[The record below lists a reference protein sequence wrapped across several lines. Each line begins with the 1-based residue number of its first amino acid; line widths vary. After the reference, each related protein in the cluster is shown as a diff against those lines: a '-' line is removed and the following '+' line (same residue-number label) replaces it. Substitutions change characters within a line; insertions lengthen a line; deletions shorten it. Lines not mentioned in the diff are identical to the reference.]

1 MNEKQIGPFL
11 KSLREERHLTQDQL
25 SEILLVDRTTIS
37 KWESNK
43 SIPLND
49 TLTLLSEFYNVSVNE
64 ILAGE
69 RFTKE
74 EQNYTNA
81 RVTLS
86 LLAKKN
92 RLKFCM
98 YILVALLI
106 ITLSVFFL
114 YYFIATYKSIHIF
127 TIHGGGECD
136 NCLSTKN
143 GLFII
148 SKDDIYIRIGSF
160 YNVKN
165 EKVEIHKVD
174 FYVVDNG
181 KETVIYS
188 GDPSTIIVDVQD
200 GKQYLNVSKL
210 KRGKHVY
217 YLRVY
222 ISDENIET
230 IKLIIND
237 DFTND
242 DLIYTYDDSMLK
254 NDIKKVIISKL
265 KNNKNFD
272 YDNVNNS
279 YYYSE
284 KGLKIKCY
292 ANLNGCD
299 FLIEN
304 NGIETRYYYDYF
316 YNVLE
321 YRKKKHYRLLDDYR
335 IDINNMSDED
345 ERIFNNFKNNYF
357 DKYVYK

>member
-74 EQNYTNA
+74 EQNFKNA

-114 YYFIATYKSIHIF
+114 YYFIATYKSIHIYS
-127 TIHGGGECD
+127 IRGIGECEE
-136 NCLSTKN
+136 CLNTKN
-143 GLFII
+143 GLVII
-148 SKDDIYIRIGSF
+148 SKDDIYIKIGSF
-160 YNVKN
+160 YNMKN
-165 EKVEIHKVD
+165 EKVEVRKVD
-174 FYVVDNG
+174 FYVIDNG
-181 KETVIYS
+181 KEKVIYS
-188 GDPSTIIVDVQD
+188 GDPSTVIVDVQD

-210 KRGKHVY
+210 KRGKHSY

-222 ISDENIET
+222 NDDETTENIKLT
-230 IKLIIND
+230 ISN

-242 DLIYTYDDSMLK
+242 DLIYTYDNNTNK
-254 NDIKKVIISKL
+254 FNYPKTIITKL
-265 KNNKNFD
+265 KNNKNFQ
-272 YDNVNNS
+272 YD
-279 YYYSE
+279 E
-284 KGLKIKCY
+284 KNLTYILNKENLKIECY
-292 ANLNGCD
+292 VNLNGCD

-304 NGIETRYYYDYF
+304 NDIEIRYYYDYF
-316 YNVLE
+316 DNILE
-321 YRKKKHYRLLDDYR
+321 YRKKKNVRLLDDYR
-335 IDINNMSDED
+335 IDISNMSKED
-345 ERIFNNFKNNYF
+345 KRIFNNFKNNYF
-357 DKYVYK
+357 DKYIYK

>member
-74 EQNYTNA
+74 ELNFKNA

-92 RLKFCM
+92 KLRLVL
-98 YILVALLI
+98 YITIALLI
-106 ITLSVFFL
+106 ITLSVFFI
-114 YYFIATYKSIHIF
+114 YYFIATYKSIHIYS
-127 TIHGGGECD
+127 IRGIGECEE
-136 NCLSTKN
+136 CLNTKN
-143 GLFII
+143 GLVII

-160 YNVKN
+160 YNMKN

-174 FYVVDNG
+174 FYVINNG
-181 KETVIYS
+181 KEKVIYS
-188 GDPSTIIVDVQD
+188 GDPSTVIVDVQD

-210 KRGKHVY
+210 KRGKHSY

-222 ISDENIET
+222 IDDETTENIKLT
-230 IKLIIND
+230 ISN

-242 DLIYTYDDSMLK
+242 DLIYTYDNSTNKFDYPK
-254 NDIKKVIISKL
+254 TVISKL
-265 KNNKNFD
+265 KNNKNFE
-272 YDNVNNS
+272 YDDVNNS

-284 KGLKIKCY
+284 DNLKIKCFT
-292 ANLNGCD
+292 NLNSCEFINKKQD
-299 FLIEN
+299 IE
-304 NGIETRYYYDYF
+304 IRYYYDYF
-316 YNVLE
+316 DNILE
-321 YRKKKHYRLLDDYR
+321 YRKVKNTRILDDYR
-335 IDINNMSDED
+335 IYISKMNKED
-345 ERIFNNFKNNYF
+345 ERIFNNFKTNFF
-357 DKYVYK
+357 DKYIYK

>member
-74 EQNYTNA
+74 EQNFKNA

-92 RLKFCM
+92 KLRFVL
-98 YILVALLI
+98 YIMIALLI
-106 ITLSVFFL
+106 ITLSVFFI
-114 YYFIATYKSIHIF
+114 YYFIATYKSIHIYS
-127 TIHGGGECD
+127 IRGGGECD
-136 NCLSTKN
+136 TCLSTKN
-143 GLFII
+143 GLVII
-148 SKDDIYIRIGSF
+148 SKNDIYIRIGSF
-160 YNVKN
+160 YNRRN
-165 EKVEIHKVD
+165 EKVEILKVD
-174 FYVVDNG
+174 FYVINNG
-181 KETVIYS
+181 KEKVIYS
-188 GDPSTIIVDVQD
+188 GDPSAVIVDVQD

-210 KRGKHVY
+210 KRGKNSY

-222 ISDENIET
+222 IDDDTTET
-230 IKLIIND
+230 IKLTINN

-242 DLIYTYDDSMLK
+242 DLIYTYDNSTNKFDYPK
-254 NDIKKVIISKL
+254 TIISKL
-265 KNNKNFD
+265 KNNKNFE
-272 YDNVNNS
+272 YDDVNNS

-284 KGLKIKCY
+284 TGLKIKCY

-304 NGIETRYYYDYF
+304 NDIEIRYYYDYF
-316 YNVLE
+316 DNILE
-321 YRKKKHYRLLDDYR
+321 YRKKKNVRLLDDYR
-335 IDINNMSDED
+335 IDISNMSKED
-345 ERIFNNFKNNYF
+345 KRIFNNFKNNYF
-357 DKYVYK
+357 DKYIYK

>member
-74 EQNYTNA
+74 EQNFKNA

-92 RLKFCM
+92 KLRFVL
-98 YILVALLI
+98 YIMIALLI
-106 ITLSVFFL
+106 ITLSVFFI
-114 YYFIATYKSIHIF
+114 YYFIATYKSIHIYS
-127 TIHGGGECD
+127 IRGGGECD
-136 NCLSTKN
+136 TCLSTKN
-143 GLFII
+143 GLVII
-148 SKDDIYIRIGSF
+148 SKNDIYIRIGSF
-160 YNVKN
+160 YNRRN
-165 EKVEIHKVD
+165 EKVEILKVD
-174 FYVVDNG
+174 FYVIDND
-181 KETVIYS
+181 KEKVIYS
-188 GDPSTIIVDVQD
+188 GDPSTLIVDVQD

-210 KRGKHVY
+210 KRGKHSY

-222 ISDENIET
+222 IDDETTENIKLT
-230 IKLIIND
+230 ISN

-242 DLIYTYDDSMLK
+242 DLIYTYDNNTNKFDYPK
-254 NDIKKVIISKL
+254 TVISKL
-265 KNNKNFD
+265 KNNNSFQ
-272 YDNVNNS
+272 YDDVNNS

-284 KGLKIKCY
+284 ENLKIKCFT
-292 ANLNGCD
+292 NLNSCEFINKKQD
-299 FLIEN
+299 IE
-304 NGIETRYYYDYF
+304 IRYYYDYF
-316 YNVLE
+316 DNILE
-321 YRKKKHYRLLDDYR
+321 YRKVKNTRILDDYR
-335 IDINNMSDED
+335 IYISNMNKED
-345 ERIFNNFKNNYF
+345 ERIFNNFKTNFF
-357 DKYVYK
+357 DKYIYK

>member
-74 EQNYTNA
+74 EQNFKNA

-114 YYFIATYKSIHIF
+114 YYFIATYKSIHIYS
-127 TIHGGGECD
+127 IRGIGECEA
-136 NCLSTKN
+136 CLNTKN
-143 GLFII
+143 GLVII
-148 SKDDIYIRIGSF
+148 SKDDIYIKIGSF
-160 YNVKN
+160 YNMKN
-165 EKVEIHKVD
+165 EKVEVRKVD
-174 FYVVDNG
+174 FYVIDNG
-181 KETVIYS
+181 KEKVIYS
-188 GDPSTIIVDVQD
+188 GDPSTVIVDVQD

-210 KRGKHVY
+210 KRGKHSY

-222 ISDENIET
+222 IDDETTENIKLT
-230 IKLIIND
+230 ISN

-242 DLIYTYDDSMLK
+242 DLIYTYDNNTNK
-254 NDIKKVIISKL
+254 FNYPKTIITKL
-265 KNNKNFD
+265 KNNKNFQ
-272 YDNVNNS
+272 YD
-279 YYYSE
+279 E
-284 KGLKIKCY
+284 KNLTYILNKENLKIECY
-292 ANLNGCD
+292 VNLNGCD

-304 NGIETRYYYDYF
+304 NDIEIRYYYDYF
-316 YNVLE
+316 DNILE
-321 YRKKKHYRLLDDYR
+321 YRKKKNVRLLDDYR
-335 IDINNMSDED
+335 IDISNMSKED
-345 ERIFNNFKNNYF
+345 KRIFNNFKNNYF
-357 DKYVYK
+357 DKYIYK

>member
-74 EQNYTNA
+74 EQNFKNA

-114 YYFIATYKSIHIF
+114 YYFIATYKSIHIYS
-127 TIHGGGECD
+127 IRGIGECEA
-136 NCLSTKN
+136 CLNTKN
-143 GLFII
+143 GLVII
-148 SKDDIYIRIGSF
+148 SKDDIYIKIGSF
-160 YNVKN
+160 YNMKN
-165 EKVEIHKVD
+165 EKVEVRKVD
-174 FYVVDNG
+174 FYVIDNG
-181 KETVIYS
+181 KEKVIYS
-188 GDPSTIIVDVQD
+188 GDPSTVIVDVQD

-210 KRGKHVY
+210 KRGKHSY

-222 ISDENIET
+222 IGDETTENIKLT
-230 IKLIIND
+230 ISN

-242 DLIYTYDDSMLK
+242 DLIYTYDNNTNK
-254 NDIKKVIISKL
+254 FNYPKTIITKL
-265 KNNKNFD
+265 KNNKNFQ
-272 YDNVNNS
+272 YD
-279 YYYSE
+279 E
-284 KGLKIKCY
+284 KNLTYILNKENLKIECY
-292 ANLNGCD
+292 VNLNGCD

-304 NGIETRYYYDYF
+304 NDIEIRYYYDYF
-316 YNVLE
+316 DNILE
-321 YRKKKHYRLLDDYR
+321 YRKKKNVRLLDDYR
-335 IDINNMSDED
+335 IDISNMSKED
-345 ERIFNNFKNNYF
+345 KRIFNNFKNNYF
-357 DKYVYK
+357 DKYIYK

>member
-11 KSLREERHLTQDQL
+11 KSLREERYLTQDQL

-74 EQNYTNA
+74 ELNFKNA

-92 RLKFCM
+92 KLRLVL
-98 YILVALLI
+98 YITIALLI
-106 ITLSVFFL
+106 LTLSVFFI
-114 YYFIATYKSIHIF
+114 YYFIATYKSIHIYS
-127 TIHGGGECD
+127 IRGIGECEE
-136 NCLSTKN
+136 CLNTKN
-143 GLFII
+143 GLVII

-160 YNVKN
+160 YNMKN
-165 EKVEIHKVD
+165 EKVEIRKVD

-181 KETVIYS
+181 KEKVIYS
-188 GDPSTIIVDVQD
+188 GDPSTVIVDVQD

-210 KRGKHVY
+210 KRGKHSY

-222 ISDENIET
+222 IDDETTENIKLT
-230 IKLIIND
+230 ISN

-242 DLIYTYDDSMLK
+242 DLIYTYDNNTNKFDYPK
-254 NDIKKVIISKL
+254 TVISKL
-265 KNNKNFD
+265 KNNKNFE
-272 YDNVNNS
+272 YDKKNLAYTFNEDN
-279 YYYSE
+279 
-284 KGLKIKCY
+284 LKIKCFT
-292 ANLNGCD
+292 NLNSCEFINRKQD
-299 FLIEN
+299 IEV
-304 NGIETRYYYDYF
+304 RYYYDYF
-316 YNVLE
+316 DNILE
-321 YRKKKHYRLLDDYR
+321 YRKVKNTRILDDYR
-335 IDINNMSDED
+335 IYISNMNKED
-345 ERIFNNFKNNYF
+345 ERIFNNFKTNFF
-357 DKYVYK
+357 DKYIYK

>member
-74 EQNYTNA
+74 EQNFKNA

-92 RLKFCM
+92 KLKFCM

-114 YYFIATYKSIHIF
+114 YYFIATYKSIHIYS
-127 TIHGGGECD
+127 IRGGGECD
-136 NCLSTKN
+136 TCLSTKN
-143 GLFII
+143 GLVII
-148 SKDDIYIRIGSF
+148 SKNDIYIRIGSF

-165 EKVEIHKVD
+165 EKEEIRKVD
-174 FYVVDNG
+174 FYVVDNN
-181 KETVIYS
+181 KEIVIYS
-188 GDPSTIIVDVQD
+188 GDPSTLIVDVQD

-210 KRGKHVY
+210 KSGKHSY

-222 ISDENIET
+222 IDDETTENIKLT
-230 IKLIIND
+230 ISN

-242 DLIYTYDDSMLK
+242 DLIYTYDNNTNK
-254 NDIKKVIISKL
+254 FNYPKTIITKL
-265 KNNKNFD
+265 KNNKNFQ
-272 YDNVNNS
+272 YD
-279 YYYSE
+279 E
-284 KGLKIKCY
+284 KNLTYILNKENLKIECY
-292 ANLNGCD
+292 VNLNGCD

-304 NGIETRYYYDYF
+304 NDIEIRYYYDYF
-316 YNVLE
+316 DNILE
-321 YRKKKHYRLLDDYR
+321 YRKKKNVRLLDDYR
-335 IDINNMSDED
+335 IDISNMSKED
-345 ERIFNNFKNNYF
+345 KRIFNNFKNNYF
-357 DKYVYK
+357 DKYIYK

>member
-11 KSLREERHLTQDQL
+11 KSLREERYLTQDQL

-74 EQNYTNA
+74 ELNFKNA

-92 RLKFCM
+92 KLRLVL
-98 YILVALLI
+98 YITIALLI
-106 ITLSVFFL
+106 LTLSVFFI
-114 YYFIATYKSIHIF
+114 YYFIATYKSIHIYS
-127 TIHGGGECD
+127 IRGIGECEE
-136 NCLSTKN
+136 CLNTKN
-143 GLFII
+143 GLVII

-160 YNVKN
+160 YNMKN
-165 EKVEIHKVD
+165 EKVEIRKVD

-181 KETVIYS
+181 QEKVIYS
-188 GDPSTIIVDVQD
+188 GDPSTVIVDVQD

-210 KRGKHVY
+210 KRGKHSY

-222 ISDENIET
+222 IDDDTTENIKLT
-230 IKLIIND
+230 ISN

-242 DLIYTYDDSMLK
+242 DLIYTYDNNTNKFDYPK
-254 NDIKKVIISKL
+254 TIISKL
-265 KNNKNFD
+265 KNNKNFE
-272 YDNVNNS
+272 YD
-279 YYYSE
+279 E
-284 KGLKIKCY
+284 KNLTYILNKENLKIECY
-292 ANLNGCD
+292 VNLNGCD

-304 NGIETRYYYDYF
+304 NGIEIRYYYDYF
-316 YNVLE
+316 DNILE
-321 YRKKKHYRLLDDYR
+321 YRKKKNVRLLDDYR
-335 IDINNMSDED
+335 IDIGNMSEED
-345 ERIFNNFKNNYF
+345 KRIFNNFKNNYF
-357 DKYVYK
+357 DKYIYK

>member
-74 EQNYTNA
+74 EQNFKNA

-92 RLKFCM
+92 KLRFVL
-98 YILVALLI
+98 YIMIALLI
-106 ITLSVFFL
+106 ITLSVFFI
-114 YYFIATYKSIHIF
+114 YYFIATYKSIHIYS
-127 TIHGGGECD
+127 IRGGGECD
-136 NCLSTKN
+136 TCLSTKN
-143 GLFII
+143 GLVII
-148 SKDDIYIRIGSF
+148 SKNDIYIRIGSF

-165 EKVEIHKVD
+165 EKEEIHKVD
-174 FYVVDNG
+174 FYVVDNN
-181 KETVIYS
+181 KEIVIYS
-188 GDPSTIIVDVQD
+188 GDPSTIIVDVQE

-210 KRGKHVY
+210 KSGKNSY

-222 ISDENIET
+222 IDDETTENIKLT
-230 IKLIIND
+230 ISN

-242 DLIYTYDDSMLK
+242 DLIYTYDNNTNKFDYPK
-254 NDIKKVIISKL
+254 TVISKL
-265 KNNKNFD
+265 KNNKSFQ
-272 YDNVNNS
+272 YDDVNNS

-284 KGLKIKCY
+284 ENLKIKCFT
-292 ANLNGCD
+292 NLNSCEFINKKHD
-299 FLIEN
+299 IE
-304 NGIETRYYYDYF
+304 IRYYYDYF
-316 YNVLE
+316 DNILE
-321 YRKKKHYRLLDDYR
+321 YRKVKNTRILDDYR
-335 IDINNMSDED
+335 IYISNMNKED
-345 ERIFNNFKNNYF
+345 ERIFNNFKTNFF
-357 DKYVYK
+357 DKYIYK

>member
-74 EQNYTNA
+74 EQNFKNA

-114 YYFIATYKSIHIF
+114 YYFIATYKSIHIY
-127 TIHGGGECD
+127 TIRGIGECD
-136 NCLSTKN
+136 DCLNTKS
-143 GLFII
+143 GLVII
-148 SKDDIYIRIGSF
+148 SKDDIYIRLGSF
-160 YNVKN
+160 YNKKG
-165 EKVEIHKVD
+165 EKTEIRKID
-174 FYVVDNG
+174 FYVVDKG

-210 KRGKHVY
+210 KRGKHAY

-222 ISDENIET
+222 KSDEKIET
-230 IKLIIND
+230 IKLTIND

-242 DLIYTYDDSMLK
+242 DLIYTYDASTNK
-254 NDIKKVIISKL
+254 YNYPKTIISKL

-272 YDNVNNS
+272 YDDVNNS

-304 NGIETRYYYDYF
+304 NDIETRYYYDYF
-316 YNVLE
+316 DNVLE
-321 YRKKKHYRLLDDYR
+321 YRKKKNYRLLDDYR
-335 IDINNMSDED
+335 IDINNMSEED

>member
-11 KSLREERHLTQDQL
+11 KSLREERYLTQDQL

-74 EQNYTNA
+74 ELNFKNA

-92 RLKFCM
+92 KLKLVL
-98 YILVALLI
+98 YITIALLI
-106 ITLSVFFL
+106 ITLSVFFI
-114 YYFIATYKSIHIF
+114 YYFIATYKSIHIYS
-127 TIHGGGECD
+127 IRGIGECEE
-136 NCLSTKN
+136 CLNTKN
-143 GLFII
+143 GLVII

-160 YNVKN
+160 YNMKN
-165 EKVEIHKVD
+165 EKVEIRKVD

-181 KETVIYS
+181 QEKVIYS
-188 GDPSTIIVDVQD
+188 GDPSTVIVDVQD

-210 KRGKHVY
+210 KRGKHSY

-222 ISDENIET
+222 IDDETTET
-230 IKLIIND
+230 LKLTINN

-242 DLIYTYDDSMLK
+242 DLIYTYDNSMLK
-254 NDIKKVIISKL
+254 NSINKVIVSKL
-265 KNNKNFD
+265 KNNKNFE
-272 YDNVNNS
+272 YDKKNLAYTFNEDN
-279 YYYSE
+279 
-284 KGLKIKCY
+284 LKIKCFT
-292 ANLNGCD
+292 NLNSCEFINKKQD
-299 FLIEN
+299 IE
-304 NGIETRYYYDYF
+304 IRYYYDYF
-316 YNVLE
+316 DNILE
-321 YRKKKHYRLLDDYR
+321 YRKVKNTRILDDYR
-335 IDINNMSDED
+335 IYISNMNKED
-345 ERIFNNFKNNYF
+345 KRIFNYFKTNFF
-357 DKYVYK
+357 DKYIYK

>member
-49 TLTLLSEFYNVSVNE
+49 TLTLLGEFYNVSVNE

-74 EQNYTNA
+74 ELNFKNA

-92 RLKFCM
+92 KLKFIL
-98 YILVALLI
+98 YITIALLI
-106 ITLSVFFL
+106 ITLSVFFI
-114 YYFIATYKSIHIF
+114 YYFIATYKSIHIYS
-127 TIHGGGECD
+127 IRGIGECES
-136 NCLSTKN
+136 CLNTKN
-143 GLFII
+143 GLVII

-160 YNVKN
+160 YNIKN

-174 FYVVDNG
+174 FYVIDNG
-181 KETVIYS
+181 KEKVIYS
-188 GDPSTIIVDVQD
+188 GDPSTVIVDVQD
-200 GKQYLNVSKL
+200 GKQYLIVSKL
-210 KRGKHVY
+210 KSGKHSY

-222 ISDENIET
+222 IDDETTET
-230 IKLIIND
+230 INLTINN

-242 DLIYTYDDSMLK
+242 DLIYTYDNNTSKFDYPK
-254 NDIKKVIISKL
+254 TIISKL
-265 KNNKNFD
+265 KNNKNFK
-272 YDNVNNS
+272 YDKKNLAYTFNEDN
-279 YYYSE
+279 
-284 KGLKIKCY
+284 LKITCFT
-292 ANLNGCD
+292 NLNGCD

-304 NGIETRYYYDYF
+304 NDIEIRYYYDYF
-316 YNVLE
+316 DNILE
-321 YRKKKHYRLLDDYR
+321 YRKKKNVRLLDDYR
-335 IDINNMSDED
+335 IDISNMNKED

-357 DKYVYK
+357 DKYIYK